1 MGRTAEKRAALSF
14 FIHRA
19 CRGFA
24 APQVV
29 SGTGYFQLN
38 HGIERLAGLVHAA
51 LFNGVQKAPV
61 SGNQIRQ
68 IIRRQAFPSF
78 PQKPQAF
85 RKQ

>member
-1 MGRTAEKRAALSF
+1 MGRTAAKRAALCF

-19 CRGFA
+19 CRCFA

-51 LFNGVQKAPV
+51 LFNGVQKTPV
-61 SGNQIRQ
+61 SGN
-68 IIRRQAFPSF
+68 
-78 PQKPQAF
+78 
-85 RKQ
+85 